1 MMKRQIHATA
11 SVLAALFLATFWT
24 STLITALPVD

>member
-11 SVLAALFLATFWT
+11 SVLAALFLVTFWT